1 MPSEWLTYAAAGE
14 RLGLRPESIRQK
26 AFRNHWPKR
35 LGNDGFAQVK
45 IDIAETL
52 AAAPPRRP
60 RSGLVAAER
69 LRQDTRRD
77 TPEAET
83 PLAAEPDHAH
93 VVATLHAR
101 IVDLQ
106 AELMQLHV
114 DRERERAELQADVA
128 DARQDRDRERSRAD
142 IERAHVERLTDEI
155 ATLARALAD
164 AAAGSREGAWRW
176 PAWVERLVHRSAVA

>member
-52 AAAPPRRP
+52 ASAPPKRP

-69 LRQDTRRD
+69 LRLDKGRD
-77 TPEAET
+77 DGDEQAAAEAE
-83 PLAAEPDHAH
+83 HGH
-93 VVATLHAR
+93 IMATLHAR

-142 IERAHVERLTDEI
+142 VERAHVERLTDEI

-164 AAAGSREGAWRW
+164 AAAGTREGSGWRW
-176 PAWVERLVHRSAVA
+176 PSWVDRLVHRSAVA